1 MLNSIFYYYRDI
13 INKNCGSFVI
23 IYLRENYKC
32 VTIILQMQKAKF
44 EIVQKKYK
52 GDSSVISL
60 RLSNDLI
67 AKFDE
72 IAKETGRTRNEIIS
86 MALEFALDNLE
97 IKK

>member
-1 MLNSIFYYYRDI
+1 
-13 INKNCGSFVI
+13 
-23 IYLRENYKC
+23 
-32 VTIILQMQKAKF
+32 MQKAKF
-44 EIVQKKYK
+44 EISQKKYK

-86 MALEFALDNLE
+86 MALEFALDNLK
-97 IKK
+97 IKKVR